1 MAVTAIQVK
10 ELRERTGAGM
20 MECKKAL
27 TEVHG
32 DIDAA
37 IEWMRKQGLA
47 KADKKSGRIAAE
59 GIITI
64 EVSNNNHKAV
74 IIEVNSET
82 DFVAKNDDFCQFA
95 AKTAQRVLISNP
107 KTLDELLSMP
117 LEENSQSI
125 DEVRQNLI
133 AKIGENINVRRFSV
147 VESKKGSVGY
157 YTHGN
162 RIGVIVAMEGGNSN
176 LAKDIAMHIA
186 ASKPQAISK
195 EDISTEVLDK
205 EREIILA
212 QSEGSNKS
220 PEIIEKMVEGRL
232 QKFLNEVTLLG
243 QPFIKDPD
251 IKVEKLLKNA
261 QANILQFIRLE
272 VGEGV
277 EKRVCDFAEE
287 VRDQAQGG

>member
-1 MAVTAIQVK
+1 MAVTATQVK

-27 TEVHG
+27 IEAHG

-64 EVSNNNHKAV
+64 EVSSDNHKAV

-95 AKTAQRVLISNP
+95 AKTARRVLASNP

-117 LEENSQSI
+117 LEENNQSI

-133 AKIGENINVRRFSV
+133 AKIGENINIRRFSA
-147 VESKKGSVGY
+147 VESKNGSVGY
-157 YTHGN
+157 YAHGN

-195 EDISTEVLDK
+195 EDISTEILDK

-243 QPFIKDPD
+243 QSFIKDPD
-251 IKVEKLLKNA
+251 IKVGKLLKNA
-261 QANILQFIRLE
+261 QANVLQFIRLE

-277 EKRVCDFAEE
+277 EKKVCDFAEE
-287 VRDQAQGG
+287 VRAQAQGG